1 MKKIML
7 SLLTIS
13 LIGTTVMPVYAA
25 DVYGEETTNL
35 YSYNEGAMYD
45 DDHVKEYSADVEEE
59 KLQKDFEAAINDGIG
74 LSTDDFSETS
84 YSANVDETMQSENEI
99 ESLEADFEAAMQDE
113 NIKLSEDGI
122 ETMNLI
128 STGDYNIDTE
138 YAVEVNDYKSEPILT
153 RAASTVSR
161 VEYGQQW
168 RIYRKSD
175 NATMVQWV
183 LRGLFLYNGKTSQ
196 CKQTSMSCYNNA
208 SNAFTVISKSH
219 YPSGIYAVGNCRAV
233 QKKGGKVYSQVI
245 RIGVTPAGKVVK

>member
-1 MKKIML
+1 M
-7 SLLTIS
+7 
-13 LIGTTVMPVYAA
+13 
-25 DVYGEETTNL
+25 
-35 YSYNEGAMYD
+35 
-45 DDHVKEYSADVEEE
+45 
-59 KLQKDFEAAINDGIG
+59 
-74 LSTDDFSETS
+74 STDDFSETS

-128 STGDYNIDTE
+128 STADYNIDTE

-233 QKKGGKVYSQVI
+233 QKKGGKVYSQVL